1 MPGDEVFT
9 QGDYTN
15 QEILAM
21 TPEELYAAAQRGFQ
35 KPAITRLRPEEV
47 RLVAAPGADAAVMVE
62 SYAVPRPAQPEED
75 VPADG
80 NVWKRKKTEGEDF
93 TAPSGQKC
101 KLRPLQVEK
110 LMMEGILDQVTRLEG
125 LAQKLIDQASGL
137 PPEKV
142 QMPSREDFGKLL
154 TLINILVPMAV
165 VEPRVYP
172 DDYSEPV
179 PEGAIMVSD
188 IDLMDRVAIMEK
200 ALGGLKKM
208 DNFRHPR

>member
-1 MPGDEVFT
+1 MPGV
-9 QGDYTN
+9 GDYTEEEIRSMSVAEMTRA
-15 QEILAM
+15 QEN
-21 TPEELYAAAQRGFQ
+21 GFRKQ
-35 KPAITRLRPEEV
+35 IITKLRPEEV
-47 RLVAAPGADAAVMVE
+47 RLVAAPGADAPVMVE
-62 SYAVPRPAQPEED
+62 SYAVPRAAQPQED

-80 NVWKRKKTEGEDF
+80 NVWKRKKAVGEDF

-101 KLRPLQVEK
+101 RLRPLQVEK

-154 TLINILVPMAV
+154 TLINVIVPMAV
-165 VEPRVYP
+165 AEPSIYA
-172 DDYSEPV
+172 DDDKEA
-179 PEGAIMVSD
+179 PEDALRVSD
-188 IDLMDRVAIMEK
+188 IDLMDRVAILEK